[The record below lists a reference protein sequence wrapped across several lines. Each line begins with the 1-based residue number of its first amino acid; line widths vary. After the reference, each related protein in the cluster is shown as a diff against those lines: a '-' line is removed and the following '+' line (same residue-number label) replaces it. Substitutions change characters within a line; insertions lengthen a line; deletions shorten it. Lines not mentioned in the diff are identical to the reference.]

1 MSERRDL
8 LAEGLAGLGLA
19 ALGCHGTY
27 FLNVDVGG
35 LDLAGLGID
44 LDGSS
49 GPLDAAFCQWLVRE
63 VGVAAIP
70 VSAFY
75 DRDPLT
81 SVVRFCF
88 CKKVSTLEAAL
99 DRLDHRFG

>member
-8 LAEGLAGLGLA
+8 LADGLA
-19 ALGCHGTY
+19 ALGLAPLGCQGTY

-35 LDLAGLGID
+35 RDLAGLGVD
-44 LDGSS
+44 LDEAA

-70 VSAFY
+70 GSAFY

-88 CKKVSTLEAAL
+88 CKKVATLEAAL
-99 DRLDHRFG
+99 DRLEHHFG